1 MVLILSPFFSFL
13 SVYRYYFKDTSSLSS
28 WSQDIKAFC
37 SSLACF
43 KSLDELFP
51 PTTTVFMVGN
61 PYYGA
66 MGEVCYPL
74 SVDYSLVT
82 QVTLFINLNQE
93 SEYNVRVFTL
103 SHSI

>member
-74 SVDYSLVT
+74 FALLVCGLLPRYPSYS
-82 QVTLFINLNQE
+82 F
-93 SEYNVRVFTL
+93 Y
-103 SHSI
+103 